1 LEHLPSGEKALQV
14 RECLPRD
21 AAANRL
27 SPENRL
33 PAPPDD
39 PNATTSLD

>member
-1 LEHLPSGEKALQV
+1 LEHRPNGEKQV
-14 RECLPRD
+14 RERLPRD
-21 AAANRL
+21 AAAHRL

-39 PNATTSLD
+39 PNSTTSLD